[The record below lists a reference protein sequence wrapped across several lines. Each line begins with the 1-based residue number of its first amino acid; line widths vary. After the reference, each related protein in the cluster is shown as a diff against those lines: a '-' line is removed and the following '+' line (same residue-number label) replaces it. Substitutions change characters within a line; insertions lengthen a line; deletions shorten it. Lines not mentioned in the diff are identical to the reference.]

1 MPELSKLFL
10 GERGGN
16 GVNEMDVGATDDG
29 TAITAVDETGHFAP
43 GGESGEAIFTA
54 FYLTVTHTMAATL
67 RIIPVLD
74 GVKKTDQQK
83 DVVLSGE
90 AERTTKIIE
99 VGLWEPVNDDLGA
112 EVGRCAMRGT
122 RIQCRIE
129 TVGGLAAGDLILD
142 KVEVEHEVVLETIA
156 VEQ

>member
-1 MPELSKLFL
+1 MPDLSKLFL

-16 GVNEMDVGATDDG
+16 GINEMDVGTTDDG
-29 TAITAVDETGHFAP
+29 VAIAAVGETGHFAP

-54 FYLTVTHTMAATL
+54 FYLTVTHTMAVTIRL
-67 RIIPVLD
+67 IPVLD
-74 GVKKTDQQK
+74 GVEKTAQQK
-83 DVVLSGE
+83 DVVLGNE
-90 AERTTKIIE
+90 ASRKTKIIE

-122 RIQCRIE
+122 RIQCRVE

-142 KVEVEHEVVLETIA
+142 EVEVEYEVVLETIA
-156 VEQ
+156 AEQ